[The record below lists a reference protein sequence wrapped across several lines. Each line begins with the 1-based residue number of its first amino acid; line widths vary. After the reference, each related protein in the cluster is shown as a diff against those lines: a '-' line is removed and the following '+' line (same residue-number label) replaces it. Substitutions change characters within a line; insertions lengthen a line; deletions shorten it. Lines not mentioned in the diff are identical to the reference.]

1 MDFSEIALTGPEY
14 RLLKS
19 LYKIDDSRAI
29 VFDASIA
36 PAANRLIR
44 LEFAALY
51 FLPLAKAGRNVS
63 PKSIVITD
71 LGADYYIYLQKK
83 SKKSAARF
91 GVTFSASSSAQRQH
105 SCWSIYFRFL
115 PQLCT
120 ASLSSGAKLSQNR
133 RNGAIFQPSPP
144 EDFGTSP
151 ASIASTIAAP
161 FSVAASSGCLRD
173 FMCVAPFT
181 NLCLPLQR
189 RRSQRTA
196 ATSALWQVISTIIA
210 KTSSSYFVS
219 SISSPIRRPG
229 ARAG

>member
-83 SKKSAARF
+83 KQEKRRA
-91 GVTFSASSSAQRQH
+91 
-105 SCWSIYFRFL
+105 FR
-115 PQLCT
+115 
-120 ASLSSGAKLSQNR
+120 
-133 RNGAIFQPSPP
+133 
-144 EDFGTSP
+144 
-151 ASIASTIAAP
+151 
-161 FSVAASSGCLRD
+161 RD
-173 FMCVAPFT
+173 
-181 NLCLPLQR
+181 LL
-189 RRSQRTA
+189 
-196 ATSALWQVISTIIA
+196 
-210 KTSSSYFVS
+210 
-219 SISSPIRRPG
+219 
-229 ARAG
+229 

>member
-51 FLPLAKAGRNVS
+51 FSPLAKAGRNVS

-83 SKKSAARF
+83 KQEKRRAFRRDPLCVLIGAAA
-91 GVTFSASSSAQRQH
+91 T
-105 SCWSIYFRFL
+105 L
-115 PQLCT
+115 L
-120 ASLSSGAKLSQNR
+120 LEL
-133 RNGAIFQPSPP
+133 
-144 EDFGTSP
+144 
-151 ASIASTIAAP
+151 
-161 FSVAASSGCLRD
+161 L
-173 FMCVAPFT
+173 
-181 NLCLPLQR
+181 LPLL
-189 RRSQRTA
+189 A
-196 ATSALWQVISTIIA
+196 AALHRLIE
-210 KTSSSYFVS
+210 
-219 SISSPIRRPG
+219 
-229 ARAG
+229 

>member
-71 LGADYYIYLQKK
+71 LGADYIYLQKK
-83 SKKSAARF
+83 KQEKRRAFRRDLLCVLIGAAA
-91 GVTFSASSSAQRQH
+91 TLLLEH
-105 SCWSIYFRFL
+105 L
-115 PQLCT
+115 
-120 ASLSSGAKLSQNR
+120 
-133 RNGAIFQPSPP
+133 
-144 EDFGTSP
+144 
-151 ASIASTIAAP
+151 
-161 FSVAASSGCLRD
+161 
-173 FMCVAPFT
+173 
-181 NLCLPLQR
+181 LPLL
-189 RRSQRTA
+189 A
-196 ATSALWQVISTIIA
+196 AALHRLIE
-210 KTSSSYFVS
+210 
-219 SISSPIRRPG
+219 
-229 ARAG
+229 